1 MADCGMTALQF
12 MPTAFFTHC
21 EDVFEC
27 LMQTG
32 RFIRRQGAA
41 VCTAF
46 LRAQEAL
53 RQVRRANPCF
63 CHLDAHLAT
72 WM

>member
-1 MADCGMTALQF
+1 MTVLQF
-12 MPTAFFTHC
+12 MLTASFTHC

-27 LMQTG
+27 LMQPG

-41 VCTAF
+41 VRAAY
-46 LRAQEAL
+46 LRAQEVL
-53 RQVRRANPCF
+53 RQVRGANPRF